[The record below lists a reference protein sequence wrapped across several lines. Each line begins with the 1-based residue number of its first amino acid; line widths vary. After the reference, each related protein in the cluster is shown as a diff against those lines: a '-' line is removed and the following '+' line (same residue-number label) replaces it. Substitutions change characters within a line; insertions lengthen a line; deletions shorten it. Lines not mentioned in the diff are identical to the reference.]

1 MTKQDYQLLESRL
14 MNSSEDSAHDA
25 EHSLRVLYLAMEI
38 AGECP
43 DVDWDVLI
51 AACLLHDI
59 GRAEQLRNPKLDHA
73 AVGAQMALGFLQKS
87 GFSQDFA
94 LRVSECIRTHRYR
107 GQAIPQSLE
116 AKILFDADKL
126 DVCGAV
132 GIARTLLY
140 EGNLGQPL
148 YFRKPSGSI
157 CDADGQTQPCF
168 LREYHRKLRHISSR
182 LFTARAKELARQRE
196 EFARQY
202 YQQLLSEI
210 QEPYQAG
217 SARLQER
224 LEG

>member
-1 MTKQDYQLLESRL
+1 
-14 MNSSEDSAHDA
+14 
-25 EHSLRVLYLAMEI
+25 
-38 AGECP
+38 
-43 DVDWDVLI
+43 
-51 AACLLHDI
+51 
-59 GRAEQLRNPKLDHA
+59 
-73 AVGAQMALGFLQKS
+73 MALGFLLKS

-148 YFRKPSGSI
+148 YFREPSGSI